1 MIMDRRHLALGLFA
15 SAFATPALAARPRI
29 APLTVAEQ
37 ALVDRAGI
45 YLQGLTEAKGRFI
58 QTDARG
64 NISRGEIYLKR
75 PGRARFAYD
84 PPSRLLV
91 VADGSNVTIANSQLK
106 TFDRYP
112 LIATP
117 LSIFLARQ
125 IRLDRGILIS
135 AVRQT
140 PDGFSITARDGRKEA
155 EGQIVLSFADR
166 RLALNGWTVTDAQ
179 GQSTQIAL
187 ADMVRVSGLPNSL
200 FQLIDPRP
208 KAPGRGRM

>member
-1 MIMDRRHLALGLFA
+1 MTLNRRRLAIGLFA
-15 SAFATPALAARPRI
+15 STISTSALAARPKI
-29 APLTVAEQ
+29 AVLTQAEQ
-37 ALVDRAGI
+37 EIVDRAGV
-45 YLQGLTEAKGRFI
+45 YLQGLAEAKGRFI

-64 NISRGEIYLKR
+64 NVSRGEIFLKR

-135 AVRQT
+135 EVRQT
-140 PDGFSITARDGRKEA
+140 PDGFSITARDGRKQA

-166 RLALNGWTVTDAQ
+166 PLALNGWTVTDAQ
-179 GQSTQIAL
+179 GQSTHIAL
-187 ADMVRVSGLPNSL
+187 VDMARVSGLPASL
-200 FQLIDPRP
+200 FQLIDPRQ
-208 KAPGRGRM
+208 KSPGRGRM

>member
-1 MIMDRRHLALGLFA
+1 MTLNRRRLAIGLFA
-15 SAFATPALAARPRI
+15 STISTSALAARPKI
-29 APLTVAEQ
+29 AVLTQAEQ
-37 ALVDRAGI
+37 EIVDRAGV
-45 YLQGLTEAKGRFI
+45 YLQGLAEAKGRFI

-64 NISRGEIYLKR
+64 NVSRGEIFLKR

-125 IRLDRGILIS
+125 IRLDRGILVS
-135 AVRQT
+135 EVRQT
-140 PDGFSITARDGRKEA
+140 PDGFSITARDGRKQA

-166 RLALNGWTVTDAQ
+166 PLALNGWTVTDAWVNRR
-179 GQSTQIAL
+179 I
-187 ADMVRVSGLPNSL
+187 LPWS
-200 FQLIDPRP
+200 IW
-208 KAPGRGRM
+208 RGSPVYRHRCSN